1 MKKLKIWILYEH
13 FSVDKSMLYSNNGD
27 TFMTYINNL

>member
-1 MKKLKIWILYEH
+1 MIVYQH

-27 TFMTYINNL
+27 IFVTYITNL